1 MEKMD
6 MNFSC
11 IRETRYNLENPF
23 FSFSLFFFMESK
35 NEMLVN
41 TKQFEKYVNRIEHGG
56 GEGKGGRRRKII
68 CLKISYFTRFISLTL
83 SNLWW

>member
-1 MEKMD
+1 
-6 MNFSC
+6 
-11 IRETRYNLENPF
+11 
-23 FSFSLFFFMESK
+23 MESK

-56 GEGKGGRRRKII
+56 GGGGEGKGGRGRKII

>member
-1 MEKMD
+1 

-23 FSFSLFFFMESK
+23 FSLSLFFFMESK

-56 GEGKGGRRRKII
+56 GRGRRKRRGGGK
-68 CLKISYFTRFISLTL
+68 
-83 SNLWW
+83 

>member
-1 MEKMD
+1 

-23 FSFSLFFFMESK
+23 FSLSLFFFMESK

-56 GEGKGGRRRKII
+56 GGRGRREGREGEEN
-68 CLKISYFTRFISLTL
+68 
-83 SNLWW
+83 NLFKN